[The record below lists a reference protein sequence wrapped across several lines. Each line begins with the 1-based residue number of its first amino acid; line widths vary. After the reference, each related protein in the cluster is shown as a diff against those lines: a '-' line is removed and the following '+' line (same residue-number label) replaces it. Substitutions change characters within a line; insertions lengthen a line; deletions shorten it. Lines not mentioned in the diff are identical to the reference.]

1 MTPSQQA
8 QDPAQPTVVPAS
20 EQDASAPQT
29 AVLTPTADTTPAA
42 AVATNELSG
51 AQWVARFPTSVLV
64 ADCVDPFKDGLT
76 RFLAA
81 LEAAGAVVS
90 IAATLRPPERAYLMH
105 WSWMISKKDYDPQTV
120 PAMNGVNIDWVHR
133 DTKGKYAAD
142 ASKAAATAMVNGYGM
157 QNLGT
162 APALNSRHTDGLAV
176 DMSISWSGNLA
187 IANADGTS
195 TTIKTA
201 PKSGMNTDLHAV
213 GATYNVM
220 KYVGGDKD
228 KPHWSS
234 DGH

>member
-1 MTPSQQA
+1 MTQSQQTS
-8 QDPAQPTVVPAS
+8 DPDRPTVVPVS
-20 EQDASAPQT
+20 EPNAPESKT
-29 AVLTPTADTTPAA
+29 AVLTPTTDATPATA
-42 AVATNELSG
+42 TATNELSG

-64 ADCVDPFKDGLT
+64 TDCADPFKDGLT
-76 RFLAA
+76 RFVAA

-90 IAATLRPPERAYLMH
+90 IAATFRPMERAYLMH

-120 PAMNGVNIDWVHR
+120 PTASGVNIEWTHR
-133 DTKGKYAAD
+133 DAKGAYAAD
-142 ASKAAATAMVNGYGM
+142 ASKAAANAMVNGYGM

-162 APALNSRHTDGLAV
+162 APALNSRHTEGLAV
-176 DMSISWSGNLA
+176 DMSISWSGNLT
-187 IANADGTS
+187 IANADNTS
-195 TTIKTA
+195 ITIKTT